1 MRTLSIL
8 ALTVAAIGFG
18 ARDAQ
23 AQGKYWPWCARYDGW
38 TIVCGFATFQQCLAT
53 VSGVGGIC
61 QQNVMPLPVAEGVRY
76 KASATRAGIVERTA
90 SSGFRKSK
98 VPVQPLSPTGT
109 P

>member
-8 ALTVAAIGFG
+8 ALVIAAIGLN

-53 VSGVGGIC
+53 ISGVGGIC
-61 QQNVMPLPVAEGVRY
+61 QPNVLPPPVAGGVRT
-76 KASATRAGIVERTA
+76 KRTRHARGHR
-90 SSGFRKSK
+90 
-98 VPVQPLSPTGT
+98 
-109 P
+109 